1 MPLSRTNLLGQ
12 ITSGNFGTGNFVSTA
27 LTPASNSLLVVGVA
41 YVENSGTTTDPT
53 SALTISGGSLTWT
66 QQQTAVAAPTAFPTL
81 VKIWTA
87 PVVTGAS
94 MSVTLSAGG
103 VRSAGLYGVS
113 AVCYTG
119 YNTGTPVGGT
129 ATGSQNGGFTGP
141 PDPKS
146 ITLSAAPAAGDEV
159 FGFVFADKNTAGTS
173 PGSAFTEID
182 DLNNTNWGSLESEIR
197 TASTSTT
204 VDWVDLRPGGG
215 SIFNFAAVAIVIKAA
230 AAGAQASAQQPIVV
244 SAPRPAPAGQR
255 VLLRNTAALIV
266 PPAKGSLA
274 LVVTQ
279 PSVAPAAA
287 SLLRRNTLA
296 DPPVLTTAGPVVITK
311 PGALPASAAPL
322 LLRGSLVD
330 TAAPSTA
337 TPGPIVVTSAAGTR
351 LATPVLLRTAPPDQ
365 PSPAPVVVTAVSAS
379 AASTAILFR
388 SPMPVAAAPSVSTPS
403 PIVVTA
409 ASLTPPA
416 DAFLIRGTLADP
428 PVLTTAS
435 PLVVTSPVAP
445 AASAVIQV
453 RNPQPGAAIVSG
465 PTTEPI
471 VITQPAPPP
480 AAAITVLRSSL
491 QDVPVATPGPTVIT
505 SPASVR
511 SSKPIVSRGSLVD
524 FYAGTEPLIVTTAV
538 ATPRAAALFGR
549 NSQPFIPPVPGP
561 TTAPI
566 VVTAP
571 GRPVGSTALL
581 LRGVGVPGVIT
592 PSAPGPLLRTTS
604 RQAVLSTSNAARRLV
619 TSARHR
625 PLLTDSRED

>member
-27 LTPASNSLLVVGVA
+27 FTPASNSLLVVGVA

-87 PVVTGAS
+87 PVTTGAS

-119 YNTGTPVGGT
+119 HNTGSPVGGT

-146 ITLSAAPAAGDEV
+146 ITLSAPPAAGDEV

-244 SAPRPAPAGQR
+244 SAPRTAPAGQQ

-296 DPPVLTTAGPVVITK
+296 DPPVLTTAGPIVTTR
-311 PGALPASAAPL
+311 PGQPPASQAL
-322 LLRGSLVD
+322 LLRGPLVD
-330 TAAPSTA
+330 AVAPSAA
-337 TPGPIVVTSAAGTR
+337 TPGPLVVTSPTAVRPAAPI
-351 LATPVLLRTAPPDQ
+351 LVRTAPPTQ
-365 PSPAPVVVTAVSAS
+365 PSPAPIVVAV
-379 AASTAILFR
+379 
-388 SPMPVAAAPSVSTPS
+388 PAAAPPA
-403 PIVVTA
+403 VVPVLLRA
-409 ASLTPPA
+409 GFA
-416 DAFLIRGTLADP
+416 DA

-435 PLVVTSPVAP
+435 PLVVSAPV
-445 AASAVIQV
+445 
-453 RNPQPGAAIVSG
+453 
-465 PTTEPI
+465 
-471 VITQPAPPP
+471 PP
-480 AAAITVLRSSL
+480 AAAAAVLARNPQAPVASPATSTSPPIVVTTPAAPAPGQALMTRGSL
-491 QDVPVATPGPTVIT
+491 SDPPVLTTASPTLVTAAAQRPAGLTIVIRGPQLTAVQPATATPGP
-505 SPASVR
+505 
-511 SSKPIVSRGSLVD
+511 IVVTATQADRPSRPVLGRGSLADV
-524 FYAGTEPLIVTTAV
+524 FYAGA
-538 ATPRAAALFGR
+538 
-549 NSQPFIPPVPGP
+549 
-561 TTAPI
+561 API
-566 VVTAP
+566 VVTRAAP
-571 GRPVGSTALL
+571 AIRGATVLVAATRQFAVAPTGTSSPTPELVTRSGGRDVTVGEPSRNLVTRTASRNL
-581 LRGVGVPGVIT
+581 VT
-592 PSAPGPLLRTTS
+592 RTTS
-604 RQAVLSTSNAARRLV
+604 RNLEV
-619 TSARHR
+619 
-625 PLLTDSRED
+625 